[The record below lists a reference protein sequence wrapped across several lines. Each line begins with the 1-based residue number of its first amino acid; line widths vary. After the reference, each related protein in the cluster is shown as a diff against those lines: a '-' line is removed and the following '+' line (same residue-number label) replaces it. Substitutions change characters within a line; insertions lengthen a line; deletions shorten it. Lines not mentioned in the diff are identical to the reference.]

1 MSKFEQEVD
10 ERMAASKAS
19 GNSRKS
25 QTKPVPARRNSAK
38 RRGAG
43 AEGLSGLTEQ
53 MANRIIKPLGLVLLQ
68 RERIRE
74 VLDAAAEQGRI
85 TRHDADEL
93 LNTLVQLGRQ
103 QTDDLLVDLER
114 FLGRGR
120 QQLDTATRRARSS
133 ESLDRLVRSA
143 DRARRSMGMGPSFPI
158 LGYDEMTVGQVQ
170 KRLNGLAERDLREVL
185 EYERRHANRK
195 SVLTA
200 IDKALS

>member
-1 MSKFEQEVD
+1 
-10 ERMAASKAS
+10 
-19 GNSRKS
+19 
-25 QTKPVPARRNSAK
+25 
-38 RRGAG
+38 
-43 AEGLSGLTEQ
+43 

-85 TRHDADEL
+85 TRHDAEDL
-93 LNTLVQLGRQ
+93 FTTLVQLGRQ

-114 FLGRGR
+114 LLGRGR
-120 QQLDTATRRARSS
+120 QQFGSATRRARTA
-133 ESLDRLVRSA
+133 EPLDRLVRSA
-143 DRARRSMGMGPSFPI
+143 DRARRSMGVGPSFPI

-170 KRLNGLAERDLREVL
+170 KRLDGLSERDLREVL
-185 EYERRHANRK
+185 EYERQHANRK

>member
-1 MSKFEQEVD
+1 
-10 ERMAASKAS
+10 MAASKAS

-25 QTKPVPARRNSAK
+25 KPKPVPARRKSAK
-38 RRGAG
+38 RSGAG

-85 TRHDADEL
+85 TRHDAEDL
-93 LNTLVQLGRQ
+93 FTTLVQLGRQ

-114 FLGRGR
+114 FLGRSR
-120 QQLDTATRRARSS
+120 QQFGSATRRARTA
-133 ESLDRLVRSA
+133 EPLERLVRSA
-143 DRARRSMGMGPSFPI
+143 DRARRSMGVGPAFPI

-170 KRLNGLAERDLREVL
+170 KRLDGLSERDLREVL
-185 EYERRHANRK
+185 EYERQHANRK

>member
-1 MSKFEQEVD
+1 VD
-10 ERMAASKAS
+10 KRMAASKAS

-25 QTKPVPARRNSAK
+25 QTKPVPATRKSAK
-38 RRGAG
+38 RSGAG

-85 TRHDADEL
+85 TRHDAEDL
-93 LNTLVQLGRQ
+93 FTTLVQLGRQ
-103 QTDDLLVDLER
+103 QTDDLLVDLETL
-114 FLGRGR
+114 LGRGR
-120 QQLDTATRRARSS
+120 QQFGSATRRARTA
-133 ESLDRLVRSA
+133 EPLDRLVRSA
-143 DRARRSMGMGPSFPI
+143 DRARRSMGVGPSFPI

-170 KRLNGLAERDLREVL
+170 KRLDGLSERDLREVL
-185 EYERRHANRK
+185 EYERQHANRK